1 MLSMMSFGFAPC
13 ESQVMGLQK
22 NQRGSWEVF
31 IKCHKHAIHDCQ
43 FLCKAEGF
51 EYRKLI
57 CLVLK

>member
-51 EYRKLI
+51 EYRKL
-57 CLVLK
+57 